1 MIKYRKFGVLTLS
14 LMILLVF
21 AVLCGTALSEEN
33 DSIEDVPDLPLILRG
48 GLNVDGEPVS
58 EGSEILAYYDGE
70 LIAKSTVGEEGK
82 YSLNLNLTP
91 ENYTNLGDVELYVN
105 ENNSSFKIPV
115 SEIEAVNKTAGSISE
130 IDLEVAASSEDSDT
144 SSSSTSSSGSGDSVG
159 EVKIVKNSDYVDSGE
174 NGSAEDDSA
183 EYNSTEDDS
192 TEEGDSQETS
202 SVEGVT
208 ESSVGMSDPVS
219 QAGEGETESTE
230 ESGYSTFFTGL
241 LFITALLG
249 AFYVIKK

>member
-14 LMILLVF
+14 LMILSVF

-33 DSIEDVPDLPLILRG
+33 DSIEDVPELPLILQG
-48 GLNVDGEPVS
+48 GLNVDGDPVS

-70 LIAKSTVGEEGK
+70 LIAKSAVVEEGK
-82 YSLNLNLTP
+82 YSLNLNLTS

-130 IDLEVAASSEDSDT
+130 IDLEVSASSEDSDS

-159 EVKIVKNSDYVDSGE
+159 EVKIVKNNSESEDST
-174 NGSAEDDSA
+174 EDDSTEDDST

-192 TEEGDSQETS
+192 TGEVDSQKAS
-202 SVEGVT
+202 AEGVT
-208 ESSVGMSDPVS
+208 EGSSDISEPVS
-219 QAGEGETESTE
+219 QADEGETESTE

>member
-1 MIKYRKFGVLTLS
+1 
-14 LMILLVF
+14 MILSVF

-33 DSIEDVPDLPLILRG
+33 DSIEDVPALPLILRG
-48 GLNVDGEPVS
+48 GLNVDGNPVS

-91 ENYTNLGDVELYVN
+91 ENYTNLGDVELYIY

-130 IDLEVAASSEDSDT
+130 IDLEVSASSADNDT

-159 EVKIVKNSDYVDSGE
+159 EVKIVTKDSDSGD
-174 NGSAEDDSA
+174 SAEDDSA
-183 EYNSTEDDS
+183 EESS
-192 TEEGDSQETS
+192 TEEGDSQKTS
-202 SVEGVT
+202 SAEGVT

-219 QAGEGETESTE
+219 QADEGETESTE